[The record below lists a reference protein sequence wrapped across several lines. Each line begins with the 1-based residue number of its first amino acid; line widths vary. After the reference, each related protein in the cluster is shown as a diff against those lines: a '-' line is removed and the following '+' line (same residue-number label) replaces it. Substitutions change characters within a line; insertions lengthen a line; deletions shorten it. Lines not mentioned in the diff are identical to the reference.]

1 MRNKPVSLADD
12 IRKAIPKRNR
22 GIVPW
27 FEKLPADTLKELEKI
42 RREWQSGK
50 IGKEKYTVA
59 KVISETLGANG
70 IATIKRQAVVA
81 WLEQN

>member
-1 MRNKPVSLADD
+1 MSLADD

-27 FEKLPADTLKELEKI
+27 FQKLPAETLKELEKV
-42 RREWQSGK
+42 RSEWQSGK
-50 IGKEKYTVA
+50 IVKEKYTVA
-59 KVISETLGANG
+59 KVISDTLQANG
-70 IATIKRQAVVA
+70 IATIKRQAVVS

>member
-1 MRNKPVSLADD
+1 MSLADD

-27 FEKLPADTLKELEKI
+27 FQKLPAETLRELEKV
-42 RREWQSGK
+42 RSEWQSGK
-50 IGKEKYTVA
+50 IVKEKYTVA
-59 KVISETLGANG
+59 KVISETLEANG
-70 IATIKRQAVVA
+70 IATIKRQAVVS

>member
-1 MRNKPVSLADD
+1 VSLADD

-27 FEKLPADTLKELEKI
+27 FQKLPAETLKELEKV
-42 RREWQSGK
+42 RSEWQSGK
-50 IGKEKYTVA
+50 IVKEKYTVA
-59 KVISETLGANG
+59 KVISDTLQANG
-70 IATIKRQAVVA
+70 IATIKRQAVVS

>member
-12 IRKAIPKRNR
+12 IRNAIPKRNR
-22 GIVPW
+22 GVAPW
-27 FEKLPADTLKELEKI
+27 FEKLPADTLKELEKV
-42 RREWQSGK
+42 RKDWHSGK
-50 IGKEKYTVA
+50 IAKEKYTVA
-59 KVISETLGANG
+59 RVISDTLEANG